1 MREAN
6 VSEEIARKHIRTT
19 INDTWNKINHE
30 FITQSPLLHPY
41 VKYTVNTAR
50 VAHFIYKHGDGFGNQ
65 DRETRAQVLSKLIE
79 PLKLN

>member
-6 VSEEIARKHIRTT
+6 VSEEIAREHIRTT
-19 INDTWNKINHE
+19 IKDTWDKINHE
-30 FITQSPLLHPY
+30 FITQSPSLQPF

-50 VAHFIYKHGDGFGNQ
+50 VAHFIYQHGDGFSNQ
-65 DRETRAQVLSKLIE
+65 DCETRAQVLSMLIE